1 MSSLHESSARTFLG
15 QIALV
20 VPDLQ
25 VLELWSTSDVLP
37 YSIIPFALTCRDL
50 RRVLFG
56 SPQFKGYHAQFS
68 ALASIEKLTDLRITV
83 LDDDELTSE
92 DVISIP
98 LPALEKLA
106 LRCSDTWSVKDVI
119 RAIGPVDRPYPGL
132 KVLRIEFNGLDQGIV
147 SALDFLRPLLQMRNL
162 RIVTIATERLSW
174 SDDGMAS
181 LASAWPTLVSLKIRW
196 YISSSLE
203 GSECAMPAIPTL
215 GILPRIAKS
224 CPRLR
229 TALSLSALGLTW
241 NESVENVANLS
252 HTVFDVLLINRMFAA
267 PSIPSRF
274 SAPQGAR
281 GKRYW
286 TRSNCFRQPGNRRLV
301 L

>member
-1 MSSLHESSARTFLG
+1 MGSHTLLYLSKALGGGPLVPGLRVLEWVQSSRIDYDILHFISPSIRTHKITIPGSLDDESLMSSLHESSARTFLG

-132 KVLRIEFNGLDQGIV
+132 KVLRIEF
-147 SALDFLRPLLQMRNL
+147 
-162 RIVTIATERLSW
+162 
-174 SDDGMAS
+174 
-181 LASAWPTLVSLKIRW
+181 
-196 YISSSLE
+196 SSSATHL
-203 GSECAMPAIPTL
+203 
-215 GILPRIAKS
+215 
-224 CPRLR
+224 
-229 TALSLSALGLTW
+229 
-241 NESVENVANLS
+241 
-252 HTVFDVLLINRMFAA
+252 
-267 PSIPSRF
+267 
-274 SAPQGAR
+274 
-281 GKRYW
+281 
-286 TRSNCFRQPGNRRLV
+286 
-301 L
+301 